1 MPAAEKAEAHK
12 LAVDAGVKFGTSFPE
27 HPDSAGVLTRAAE
40 DIFAT
45 QDLQRSI
52 EVANL
57 VLAHQPPADQPKRRI
72 AYTIIG
78 QANFDLLQ
86 FAEAEKGY
94 IAARDLLPPN
104 DKMRADLTERIA
116 SAVYRQAEA
125 KQKAGDSLGAVDDF
139 LRISQV
145 AGTSKIAAQAEYD
158 AGAQPHQPQGISA
171 RHPGARAFPR
181 QQPEERIHRR
191 RHAQARGGLWR
202 NRPGRARPRSNSNAS
217 R

>member
-1 MPAAEKAEAHK
+1 
-12 LAVDAGVKFGTSFPE
+12 VDAGVKFGTSFPE

-40 DIFAT
+40 DIFAA

-104 DKMRADLTERIA
+104 DKMHADLTERIA
-116 SAVYRQAEA
+116 QAVYRQGEA
-125 KQKAGDSLGAVDDF
+125 KQKSGDSLGAVDDF

-158 AGAQPHQPQGISA
+158 AGAQLITSRNGRVPSRCWNISA
-171 RHPGARAFPR
+171 PTTRRVNSRPMSPASSRWLSARL
-181 QQPEERIHRR
+181 
-191 RHAQARGGLWR
+191 AR
-202 NRPGRARPRSNSNAS
+202 PARPRWSSNAS

>member
-1 MPAAEKAEAHK
+1 
-12 LAVDAGVKFGTSFPE
+12 VDAGVKFGTSFPE

-57 VLAHQPPADQPKRRI
+57 VLAHKPPAVQPKRRI

-78 QANFDLLQ
+78 QANFDVLQ

-125 KQKAGDSLGAVDDF
+125 KQKAGDNLGAVDDF
-139 LRISQV
+139 LRIAAV
-145 AGTSKIAAQAEYD
+145 AGTSKIAAQARIRRGRE
-158 AGAQPHQPQGISA
+158 PHQSQGISA
-171 RHPGARAFPR
+171 G
-181 QQPEERIHRR
+181 HRCWNTSAPTTR
-191 RHAQARGGLWR
+191 NEYMADVTPARGGFGKPARL
-202 NRPGRARPRSNSNAS
+202 GRAR
-217 R
+217 